1 MPVQLYETLFLLDPS
16 RVATDGDLIRAH
28 LVTNIEKH
36 GGHVEVTR
44 PWDDRKLTYPIKNQK
59 KGSFHIVYYKLESTK
74 QRDLE
79 IDYKLDETIL
89 RFMTIKVDPKWENEV
104 MTVAKNEHGAAFA
117 LKGMKEDAPMPG
129 DGPAPPPGMDTGGP
143 PSDRRRPK
151 RDEKPE

>member
-16 RVATDGDLIRAH
+16 RVSTDGDLIRAH

-59 KGSFHIVYYKLESTK
+59 KGSFHIVYYKFESTK
-74 QRDLE
+74 QHELE
-79 IDYKLDETIL
+79 VDFKLDENIL
-89 RFMTIKVDPKWENEV
+89 RYMTIKIDPKWENE
-104 MTVAKNEHGAAFA
+104 MMAVAKAEGGAAFA
-117 LKGMKEDAPMPG
+117 LKGMKEDAPMRG
-129 DGPAPPPGMDTGGP
+129 DGPPPPPGADAGGP
-143 PSDRRRPK
+143 PDRRRPPR